1 MASTFEIY
9 GEVAA
14 EVGTSAGGNFEL
26 FLETRFGLRK
36 FTIPRTGDVG
46 AEVGA
51 LSEGDRIALEIER
64 EGRSRVV
71 IGVRPAYIRGF
82 PREG

>member
-14 EVGTSAGGNFEL
+14 EVGTNARSDYGL
-26 FLETRFGLRK
+26 ILETRFGLEEL
-36 FTIPRTGDVG
+36 TIPRTGEIA

-64 EGRSRVV
+64 DGRSRVV
-71 IGVRPAYIRGF
+71 IGVWPAYIRGF

>member
-9 GEVAA
+9 GE
-14 EVGTSAGGNFEL
+14 
-26 FLETRFGLRK
+26 
-36 FTIPRTGDVG
+36 VG

-51 LSEGDRIALEIER
+51 LSEGDRIALDIER
-64 EGRSRVV
+64 EGRSPVV